1 MKKYAKLLCAVLVLA
16 ILCTSFLFV
25 SSAEDAEFAPA
36 IELKELGLGV
46 TPPANAMQ
54 SIVLNGA
61 EDNLVLGISRGNNA
75 AVAGVLPGN
84 GAYFTSYTA
93 NYSDDE
99 YYLIVVNQDYNP
111 GYNANDKVKNDK
123 DGDGKA
129 DQDGNPYIAV
139 DIKDTNFSIAD
150 GTAAMYVFEFDIATQ
165 SEIFDE
171 AGFELEFRQ
180 GENGSSGFPFGKLET
195 ISAAVDPGD
204 EWIHLVFVGDI
215 ATNEMHAFANGEYVG
230 VIAQAYDSALT
241 SGAKVLCA
249 KSARIFLSTNSTVP
263 TVTKGQSIAF
273 DNLSER
279 VYPNGNESLKAALN
293 NKDITAWSGY
303 VPGRGEELLPVLATV
318 DGVEY
323 RSAGKLA
330 KALNTN
336 DTVNVEFL
344 AQPLAPVII
353 CANAKINTNGMDPD
367 KLFKLATGCE
377 IKSINGNIYTTTAP
391 FVSNDGE
398 EHVSPSVAFGFL
410 KSSRVENNLLS
421 RFQAINFDKDN
432 CRAMYKVFDTYTG
445 KVSYI
450 NERVLNG
457 NPSSS
462 NTYNEWYPTGDKIPY
477 VTGVDQHI
485 VVDFDVAMYDN
496 SSNYVFKTVTR
507 TSTGGSA
514 WNNETNDISLNTL
527 LSAYEL
533 GEFVHITMV
542 LSSDTKDNTV
552 FVNGSHALTKVGNIT
567 DNTNHFFQCL
577 RVGGNSAASVG
588 YANIS
593 IREFRGDELT
603 SAVTAKDISAWSG
616 NVYDANYEMPQ
627 APAKVVID
635 EVPYSDEAE
644 IERALYGNRETPA
657 VVKILHAFEETIT
670 VNCNAKIYTYGQ
682 NVKFVNIKGEDLI
695 PDANSIIRFE
705 IPYMSVGS
713 EEQITLI
720 GGSNASEIYNAIKG
734 NVKGNLFTSFIPS
747 VGGWGSTGYRGASL
761 LTNIET
767 YDVLYRDF
775 AILNS
780 DGTMNDDSAEY
791 VDMKFNPTIIKS
803 DKNEYVV
810 VDFDFGTDR
819 ELTDD
824 IFVQII
830 PIEGATA
837 SENAISLKDLDIF
850 PGDMAHVTVI
860 YDFARDSAYA
870 FVNGIFAC
878 AVEDIVDNA
887 QVEFTVDSFR
897 LYTGGKASPV
907 CFDNVVVRS
916 FAYTDAEDE
925 LKAAVDSD
933 RLIAWSSNL
942 YTSDYRISKL
952 PTVAVVTVIDNGEE
966 YVKEYGSI
974 DALNKFLSVD
984 ADYKKNVEIKYVPN
998 TAVKVRTAVTIDTH
1012 GLDVDLDWNTGLYEF
1027 DPGEDR
1033 YTNDGLGISAY
1044 ATSKFIYTTVDTK
1057 YIFEVI
1063 DANNC
1068 WSNTSVAIWAH
1079 GISKKPEVAL
1089 SDYKVVFYSYGEK
1102 MAPITANSY
1111 VDGDKLYTDS
1121 WNEITITAKD
1131 NFTSVKVSEYPVAS
1145 PSQSL
1150 KIYYSRTS
1158 SVNAGMYAITDMLY
1172 ASSIGTDIVFTL
1184 YVKNSES
1191 LVTDTGRVVNIDGT
1205 DYMAFDYYLAPHE
1218 IDKVITVSF
1227 EVKYMTTTYIQTKE
1241 ICYVDYLRK
1250 LLETTDFDKALIVSL
1265 LDYANKSHVFFE
1277 GSEMKSVTELIDEY
1291 EEYLPKEEIKEKAD
1305 TSELSEVIRSASMRL
1320 NSTPEFVFRVAR
1332 GFKGTIT
1339 FSYNSLG
1346 SLVERT
1352 FDVNALYSEQILTL
1366 DGLYIY
1372 DLGEDINITVTGSK
1386 TCDGVYNLSTYAHGL
1401 ENNDFAVALY
1411 NYALC
1416 AAAHE
1421 SDVEI
1426 FPVD

>member
-16 ILCTSFLFV
+16 ILCTSLLFV

-111 GYNANDKVKNDK
+111 GYNANDKEKNDK
-123 DGDGKA
+123 DGDGKP

-150 GTAAMYVFEFDIATQ
+150 GTEAMYVFEFDIATQ

-204 EWIHLVFVGDI
+204 EWIHLVFVGDV

-230 VIAQAYDSALT
+230 VIAQAYDSAQT

-249 KSARIFLSTNSTVP
+249 KSARIFLSTNGTVP

-303 VPGRGEELLPVLATV
+303 VPGRGEELLPALATV

-323 RSAGKLA
+323 RSSGKLA

-344 AQPLAPVII
+344 AQPLVPVII
-353 CANAKINTNGMDPD
+353 CANAKINTNGMDQD
-367 KLFKLATGCE
+367 KLFKLANGCE
-377 IKSINGNIYTTTAP
+377 IKSINGNIVTTTAP

-398 EHVSPSVAFGFL
+398 EHVSPSMAFSLL
-410 KSSRVENNLLS
+410 KSDRVENNLLS

-457 NPSSS
+457 DPSSA
-462 NTYNEWYPTGDKIPY
+462 NTYNEWHPTGSKIPY

-485 VVDFDVAMYDN
+485 VVDFDVAMY
-496 SSNYVFKTVTR
+496 SSGLEYTFKTVTR
-507 TSTGGSA
+507 TSSGGSA
-514 WNNETNDISLNTL
+514 WGDNDDISLKTL
-527 LSAYEL
+527 LADYDL

-542 LSSDTKDNTV
+542 LSTDTRDTTV
-552 FVNGSHALTKVGNIT
+552 FINGVYSYTKTGNISN
-567 DNTNHFFQCL
+567 NTNHYFQCL

-616 NVYDANYEMPQ
+616 NVYDTDYDMPV

-657 VVKILHAFEETIT
+657 VVKILHVFEETIT
-670 VNCNAKIYTYGQ
+670 VNCNARIYTYGQ
-682 NVKFVNIKGEDLI
+682 NVKFVDVKGNDLI
-695 PDANSIIRFE
+695 PDANSIIRVE
-705 IPYMSVGS
+705 LPYMEVGS
-713 EEQITLI
+713 EENVGLTGGVANSQIFD
-720 GGSNASEIYNAIKG
+720 AIKG
-734 NVKGNLFTSFIPS
+734 NANGNLFTSFVPS
-747 VGGWGSTGYRGASL
+747 LGNWGAAGYRNAAL

-767 YDVLYRDF
+767 HDVMYRDS
-775 AILNS
+775 AVLNS

-791 VDMKFNPTIIKS
+791 VDMKFKPTVI
-803 DKNEYVV
+803 KNENNEYIV

-819 ELTDD
+819 ELTDGV
-824 IFVQII
+824 FVQLV
-830 PIEGATA
+830 PSAGASA
-837 SENAISLKDLDIF
+837 SEGGILLKDLGIF
-850 PGDMAHVTVI
+850 AGDMAHVTIV
-860 YDFARDSAYA
+860 YDFAQDCAYA
-870 FVNGIFAC
+870 FVNSVFAC
-878 AVEDIVDNA
+878 VVDGITEA
-887 QVEFTVDSFR
+887 ADGTQITVDSFR
-897 LYTGGKASPV
+897 LSTGEKTSPV
-907 CFDNVVVRS
+907 CLDNVAVRFFEYDS
-916 FAYTDAEDE
+916 AEDE
-925 LKAAVDSD
+925 LAAAVESNK
-933 RLIAWSSNL
+933 LTSWSGNI
-942 YTSDYRISKL
+942 YTSNYTVSKL
-952 PTVAVVTVIDNGEE
+952 PTLAVVTVIENGEE

-974 DALNKFLSVD
+974 DSLNKFLSID
-984 ADYKKNVEIKYVPN
+984 ADYQKIVEMKYCPDDD
-998 TAVKVRTAVTIDTH
+998 VKVRTEVTVDTH
-1012 GLDVDLDWNTGLYEF
+1012 GLNIALDWNTGLYEF
-1027 DPGEDR
+1027 HPGEDR
-1033 YTNDGLGISAY
+1033 YTNDGAGISAY
-1044 ATSKFIYTTVDTK
+1044 STSKFIYTTVGNTYTFKIINAD
-1057 YIFEVI
+1057 
-1063 DANNC
+1063 NC
-1068 WSNTSVAIWAH
+1068 WSNASVAIWAN
-1079 GISKKPEVAL
+1079 GIAKKPEVTL
-1089 SDYKVVFYSYGEK
+1089 SDYRVVFYSYGEK
-1102 MAPITANSY
+1102 MEPIMESSY
-1111 VDGDKLYTDS
+1111 VEGDKLYTDRWS
-1121 WNEITITAKD
+1121 EVTITAKD
-1131 NFTSVKVSEYPVAS
+1131 NFTTATVSEYPVANS
-1145 PSQSL
+1145 TEKL

-1158 SVNAGMYAITDMLY
+1158 SSDASNYAITDMLY
-1172 ASSIGTDIVFTL
+1172 ASNIGTDILFTL
-1184 YVKNSES
+1184 YVKKTNS

-1205 DYMAFDYYLAPHE
+1205 DYMAFDYSLAPHE

-1227 EVKYMTTTYIQTKE
+1227 EVKYMNSVYTQVKE
-1241 ICYVDYLRK
+1241 ICYVDYLRG
-1250 LLETTDFDKALIVSL
+1250 LLETTDFNKELIVSL
-1265 LDYANKSHVFFE
+1265 LDYANKSHVLFE
-1277 GSEMKSVTELIDEY
+1277 NSEMKSVTELINEY
-1291 EEYLPKEEIKEKAD
+1291 EQYLPQEEIEEKAD
-1305 TSELSEVIRSASMRL
+1305 TSELSQVIRSASMRL

-1332 GFKGTIT
+1332 GFNGTIT

-1346 SLVERT
+1346 TPVERS
-1352 FDVNALYSEQILTL
+1352 FDVNALASEQVITL

-1372 DLGEDINITVTGSK
+1372 DLAEDITITVTGSN
-1386 TCDGVYNLSTYAHGL
+1386 TCEGVYNLSSYAHSL

-1416 AAAHE
+1416 ALEHKAGAE
-1421 SDVEI
+1421 NL
-1426 FPVD
+1426 PA